1 MDFDKLKETTADALR
16 DLIGKESESI
26 AEDVEELKVIAGRLV
41 AYWKRS
47 LDGDETADRMI
58 RHLKVQ
64 ARLLVE
70 IHHVEGQRNL
80 ATTVERILSAVAA
93 AGLALL
99 KAGIKAAL

>member
-1 MDFDKLKETTADALR
+1 MDFEKLKETTTEALI
-16 DLIGKESESI
+16 DLIGKESKSI
-26 AEDVEELKVIAGRLV
+26 AEDVDELKVIAGRLV
-41 AYWKRS
+41 EYWKRA

-70 IHHVEGQRNL
+70 IHHVEARRGL
-80 ATTVERILSAVAA
+80 ATTVEKILDAVAA

-99 KAGIKAAL
+99 RAGIKAVL